1 MSVTCGVEE
10 IPQGLKPRIILDAL
24 RSAEALRHPKSDSSK
39 YGVEAPRFHGAANNR
54 DYARFQGAAGPRS
67 HGIRKGRR
75 FLLILLAF
83 VVALAALAGAQTGKY
98 PQTIVFMTDFGVVD
112 DSVAL
117 CKGVM
122 YSIMPEVRIVDLTH
136 QVTPFS
142 ILDGARFLYGATPYF
157 PAGTVF
163 VVVIDPTVGSTRKA
177 IVAKSKR
184 GQYFVLPDNGLLTL
198 VEQRDGIEGVH
209 EVTNPDWMIGTKM
222 SSTFHGRDI
231 FSPAGAHV
239 ARGDDWTKAGPEVP
253 VAALVRLELKAA
265 RVDDRGI
272 SAEVIATDGPF
283 GNLVTNVDAENFLKL
298 GYQRG
303 QEVPV
308 RVGDKEMKIKFVRTF
323 SDVPVGQPLLYID
336 SRGRFAIAVNQGC
349 FAAVF
354 GVKPPVELRIPRA
367 K

>member
-1 MSVTCGVEE
+1 MT
-10 IPQGLKPRIILDAL
+10 AW
-24 RSAEALRHPKSDSSK
+24 RSRQTI
-39 YGVEAPRFHGAANNR
+39 GQR
-54 DYARFQGAAGPRS
+54 
-67 HGIRKGRR
+67 
-75 FLLILLAF
+75 LLVVLLLL
-83 VVALAALAGAQTGKY
+83 VAGAVTLQAQTAGESARAY
-98 PQTIVFMTDFGVVD
+98 PQTIVFMTDFGLVD

-117 CKGVM
+117 CRGVM
-122 YSIMPEVRIVDLTH
+122 YSIMPDVRIVDLTH

-163 VVVIDPTVGSTRKA
+163 VVVIDPGVGSTRKA
-177 IVAKSKR
+177 IVARSKR

-198 VEQRDGIEGVH
+198 VDQRDGIEAVR
-209 EVTNPDWMIGTKM
+209 EITNPDWMIGSKL

-239 ARGDDWTKAGPEVP
+239 ARGDDWTKVGSEMAVKD
-253 VAALVRLELKAA
+253 LVRLELKMATLG
-265 RVDDRGI
+265 DRGI
-272 SAEVIATDGPF
+272 DATVIATDGPF
-283 GNLVTNVDAENFLKL
+283 GNLVTNVDAEDFLKL

-308 RVGDKEMKIKFVRTF
+308 TVAGKDVKVKFVKTF

-336 SRGRFAIAVNQGC
+336 SRGHIALAVNQNS
-349 FAAVF
+349 FAATY
-354 GVKPPVELRIPRA
+354 GVKPPATLFIPRA

>member
-1 MSVTCGVEE
+1 MGVFLSFLPATTSLLFAQNARNGE
-10 IPQGLKPRIILDAL
+10 PGAG
-24 RSAEALRHPKSDSSK
+24 SEA
-39 YGVEAPRFHGAANNR
+39 
-54 DYARFQGAAGPRS
+54 AR
-67 HGIRKGRR
+67 
-75 FLLILLAF
+75 
-83 VVALAALAGAQTGKY
+83 KY
-98 PQTIVFMTDFGVVD
+98 PPTIVFMTDFGVVD

-117 CKGVM
+117 CRGVM
-122 YSIMPEVRIVDLTH
+122 YGIMPDVRIVDLTH
-136 QVTPFS
+136 EVTPFS

-177 IVAKSKR
+177 IVARSKR

-198 VEQRDGIEGVH
+198 VEQRDGIEAVR
-209 EVTNPDWMIGTKM
+209 EITNPDWMIGSKL

-253 VAALVRLELKAA
+253 VKGLVRLELKAA
-265 RVDDRGI
+265 TLDERGL
-272 SAEVIATDGPF
+272 SATVIATDGPF
-283 GNLVTNVDAENFLKL
+283 GNLVTNVDAEDFFKL

-308 RVGDKEMKIKFVRTF
+308 TVGGKEMKIKFVKTF
-323 SDVPVGQPLLYID
+323 SDVPVGQALLYID
-336 SRGRFAIAVNQGC
+336 SRGHLALAVNQNS
-349 FAAVF
+349 FAAVY
-354 GVKPPVELRIPRA
+354 GVKPPAGLVIGRA